1 MCKKQHL
8 GQNLGL
14 GAVQGGKGR
23 TAIERKGKVETI
35 VIAGLQHQ
43 GEGKTT
49 RQANIYCVG
58 KSNTQ

>member
-1 MCKKQHL
+1 MWKAVSRSKF
-8 GQNLGL
+8 GFNL

-23 TAIERKGKVETI
+23 IAIERKGKVETI

-49 RQANIYCVG
+49 RQANILCG
-58 KSNTQ
+58 